1 MSSPISPD
9 LKVLSRVNADVFRP
23 IEADSASSISI
34 SPVKLNFLMHSL
46 ASEINENRLATFFL
60 SKKTVQILDATDD
73 VLKKIHKQRAI
84 IRKGVP
90 LCDLHESIIKVEKN
104 ITELKKAIHLLYEQI
119 EAIGRKK
126 DISDLKDLISCGNPA
141 FLIEGDKTSLANAL
155 TDAPIKEMLLQNPEE
170 FQAETDLSLL
180 KNALEALE
188 QYKRILR
195 GFQEAKAH
203 GHRLPDIIEIP
214 FHLNEINNRIYFFGE
229 HFKNFRF
236 VGEGAWGEILR
247 CTLGDKTYA
256 IKQSKF
262 SRSLFEDYRVGAI
275 QYDNKDERDAFVGL
289 ILSHRNIVQMSG
301 IHTKQSAMRPQQ
313 CPILEFISGGNLTEN
328 FNKSN
333 FSDDESLDIL
343 HQISLGIEHM
353 HEKQIIHKDIK
364 PQNIMIDKSNPRPR
378 AVIIDFGSSCPISKA
393 QSLSGTEEYMA
404 PELLSILAKN
414 RPQIRKA
421 FLEADIT
428 EKVDVWAMGHM
439 IYQFATGGN
448 HLFHDKKIGKK
459 SRKCNGGKTH
469 TGFASI
475 CYTAKEK
482 FTPMYLVK
490 ACEISQKKS
499 RKGIKD
505 VALRDSL
512 LTLASKCLQKNPLE
526 RISIQEVKESLKDL
540 ISKRS

>member
-1 MSSPISPD
+1 MSSSISPD
-9 LKVLSRVNADVFRP
+9 LKGLLIDPSKVFLP
-23 IEADSASSISI
+23 IKTDRASSISI
-34 SPVKLNFLMHSL
+34 SPVKLNLLMHSL
-46 ASEINENRLATFFL
+46 ASEINENRLCAFFL
-60 SKKTVQILDATDD
+60 SKKTVQILSATDD
-73 VLKKIHKQRAI
+73 VLKKIHKQRGI

-90 LCDLHESIIKVEKN
+90 LCDLDKCILKVETN
-104 ITELKKAIHLLYEQI
+104 ITQLKKAIHLLYEQI

-126 DISDLKDLISCGNPA
+126 DISDLKDLIACGNAA

-155 TDAPIKEMLLQNPEE
+155 TDAPTKDMLLKNPQE
-170 FQAETDLSLL
+170 FQVETDLSLL

-195 GFQEAKAH
+195 AFQEAKAH

-262 SRSLFEDYRVGAI
+262 SQSIFEDYRVGAI
-275 QYDNKDERDAFVGL
+275 QYDNKDERDAFIGL
-289 ILSHRNIVQMSG
+289 LLSHRNIVQMSG
-301 IHTKQSAMRPQQ
+301 IHAKQSPIRPQH
-313 CPILEFISGGNLTEN
+313 CPILEFIPGGNLAEN

-343 HQISLGIEHM
+343 YQISSGIEHM
-353 HEKQIIHKDIK
+353 HEKQIIHKDLK

-428 EKVDVWAMGHM
+428 EKVDVWAMGHI

-459 SRKCNGGKTH
+459 SKKCVGGKTH
-469 TGFASI
+469 TGFPSI
-475 CYTAKEK
+475 CYTEKEK
-482 FTPMYLVK
+482 FTLEYLAK

-505 VALRDSL
+505 EALRDSL
-512 LTLASKCLQKNPLE
+512 LTLASKCLQKKTSE
-526 RISIQEVKESLKDL
+526 RISIQEVKDVLEAL
-540 ISKRS
+540 ILHRA